1 VARGAFLTG
10 AAAVEAALAAGRGAA
25 FATLAAGVVFTAGL
39 GAAATGG
46 LGAAGSAAAFFVGE
60 LAAAGFFGVLDIAAP
75 GHACNIY
82 KHLREPS
89 TCATLPTSTTQTFA
103 ENHVATTNT
112 PNSHSTTHHDALPP
126 RSAGCKTPRP
136 SGTAQTDTP
145 DQPRHAMRAR
155 GSGLQQRT
163 CQCEHN
169 QHTALPILLLELEE
183 NALRGRIAP
192 RHLG

>member
-1 VARGAFLTG
+1 LAGDAFAPATLVATGVLLAVARGAFLTG

-25 FATLAAGVVFTAGL
+25 FATLAAGVVFTA
-39 GAAATGG
+39 G

-103 ENHVATTNT
+103 ENHVATTDT
-112 PNSHSTTHHDALPP
+112 PNSHSTTHHDVLPP

-136 SGTAQTDTP
+136 SGTAQSDTP

-163 CQCEHN
+163 CQCQHN
-169 QHTALPILLLELEE
+169 
-183 NALRGRIAP
+183 
-192 RHLG
+192 